1 MPAALLLLVLQAS
14 VAHAV
19 DCPPPGQPLVKIP
32 EIVSNPDTHVLNGT
46 IVLTAER
53 QRLTFRSANG
63 QSVPP
68 GTPSASYQCQEQI
81 VRAYHRYDGT
91 PIDSSAVGDPMPGP
105 TLRARVGDI
114 IELAFVNDIEPNRFG
129 RSIDQGDKRTISGIA
144 QNPAAGCDTI
154 NTGTPGMGYPYIG
167 PPTPFT
173 VGDAFPDCF
182 HGSSTGNIHFHG
194 THTNPTGTGDNVLL
208 EIRPSPRVPKP
219 GSTTGETIPTITP
232 ESESVRGA
240 FKAFFDAADQIIS
253 PGRPFGIPGWLVK
266 R

>member
-1 MPAALLLLVLQAS
+1 MLLVLQAS

-114 IELAFVNDIEPNRFG
+114 IEL
-129 RSIDQGDKRTISGIA
+129 
-144 QNPAAGCDTI
+144 
-154 NTGTPGMGYPYIG
+154 
-167 PPTPFT
+167 
-173 VGDAFPDCF
+173 
-182 HGSSTGNIHFHG
+182 
-194 THTNPTGTGDNVLL
+194 
-208 EIRPSPRVPKP
+208 
-219 GSTTGETIPTITP
+219 
-232 ESESVRGA
+232 
-240 FKAFFDAADQIIS
+240 
-253 PGRPFGIPGWLVK
+253 
-266 R
+266 